1 MKKKG
6 TKRRVAQSNKET
18 KKQKKK
24 KNKQKRKKQK
34 KRNQKKEI
42 KKKRNQKRK
51 KSKKKSKKSQKMIN
65 IFKSNWHLT
74 FAVLLFVFV
83 YGILA
88 FWLRPSCF
96 FLQNNQGLRE
106 FGVGSQTR
114 TILPLW
120 LASLIIGVLCY
131 IVGLYVMLLVS

>member
-18 KKQKKK
+18 KKQKKRKTNK
-24 KNKQKRKKQK
+24 KERNKKKKSK
-34 KRNQKKEI
+34 KRNQ
-42 KKKRNQKRK
+42 KKRNQKRK